1 MAERKK
7 HKVFFE
13 GEPWIPRDY
22 FVNIVADNYDNMRA
36 ILFQYFFFLRCK
48 KFAVVVR
55 GDGTYVG
62 DDGYYRSLEPD
73 CELVVLVSGE
83 GPGPLEVTY
92 V

>member
-83 GPGPLEVTY
+83 GPGPLEPWK
-92 V
+92 